1 MQKGWILNNTYYLNE
16 DGIMLSG
23 WQTIDDAQYYFDGSG
38 KKLTNCWI
46 GNSYVLSDGK
56 SQKINGL
63 VITMWMKMVFGYLLY
78 ILMNG
83 RLWMERKSVI
93 QIRLILL

>member
-1 MQKGWILNNTYYLNE
+1 
-16 DGIMLSG
+16 MLSG

-56 SQKINGL
+56 LAKINGL
-63 VITMWMKMVFGYLLY
+63 V
-78 ILMNG
+78 N
-83 RLWMERKSVI
+83 VI
-93 QIRLILL
+93 